1 VEESLHNKVAEEP
14 KSICRIRIPFS
25 DLTAEDYDPFIGYW
39 IKVYGNRRSEDGSE
53 SEGKDVRVLDTCAN
67 VNTMSRRRFVAFLYA
82 NLDLEYAES
91 PFGGLE
97 VKLAGCH
104 TLHVAGDK
112 VRIETEVSTTMCKTF
127 GHYSERKW
135 G

>member
-1 VEESLHNKVAEEP
+1 M
-14 KSICRIRIPFS
+14 
-25 DLTAEDYDPFIGYW
+25 
-39 IKVYGNRRSEDGSE
+39 
-53 SEGKDVRVLDTCAN
+53 RVLDTCVN

-97 VKLAGCH
+97 VKLAGFH